1 MSRRVTRR
9 ELLAGI
15 TAAGAAGTLSGV
27 GTAALLVDRE
37 TLAASAAAGSV
48 DIQFDLGNG
57 PVDATGGAVALPLP
71 GLDAGESGRT
81 TVSLLLPDTDTANPA
96 YLWLRAACGAETTLG
111 PYLRL
116 TVSRADGD
124 GATLFDGT
132 LTEFDAAFGAGVP
145 LDASGAAVAPGAQ
158 TCVDPG
164 SEIQLDVRY
173 ELSDGYIGE
182 ETASILLQA
191 AAVQCRHVEATTR
204 PPAFDSPLG
213 LESCVPAC
221 PCCTLVGKYE
231 IEDDTLVAGQ
241 YAFTE
246 GSSAYLLDVSNVV
259 TNDDGEPQAGAF
271 GVVLADDPST
281 SLELC
286 RLVAKA
292 GPNVFVDEDD
302 DGVVSTDGQSIS
314 HVTVGICTAQVLVD
328 GALTCPENL
337 VTDPSLDAPGNG
349 GGGGKDKDANNGGRK

>member
-1 MSRRVTRR
+1 MSRHVTRR

-27 GTAALLVDRE
+27 GTTALLVDRE
-37 TLAASAAAGSV
+37 TLAASATAGQV
-48 DIQFDLGNG
+48 DLQYDLGEG
-57 PVDATGGAVALPLP
+57 PVDATGGAISLPLE
-71 GLDAGESGRT
+71 GLAAGDRDT
-81 TVSLLLPDTDTANPA
+81 ALLSLVLPDTEGANPA

-132 LTEFDAAFGAGVP
+132 LTEFFAAFAAGVP
-145 LDASGAAVAPGAQ
+145 LDASGAAHAPGDQ
-158 TCVDPG
+158 SCVDPG
-164 SEIQLDVRY
+164 TELQLRVVY
-173 ELSDGYIGE
+173 ELSEGYIGD

-204 PPAFDSPLG
+204 PPAFDVPLG
-213 LESCVPAC
+213 LEDCGPDC

-231 IEDDTLVAGQ
+231 IEDDTLAAGQ
-241 YAFTE
+241 YQFTE
-246 GSSAYLLDVSNVV
+246 GASAYLLDVSNVV
-259 TNDDGEPQAGAF
+259 TNDDGEPQAAEF
-271 GVVLADDPST
+271 AVVLADDPST
-281 SLELC
+281 ELELC

-314 HVTVGICTAQVLVD
+314 HVTLGICTAQVLVD
-328 GALTCPENL
+328 GELTCPENL
-337 VTDPSLDAPGNG
+337 VSDPSLGNPGG
-349 GGGGKDKDANNGGRK
+349 GGGGKPDDKKGGNK